1 MMNNIDN
8 EELMTNIAIT
18 VTETAFK
25 NAWSGIKKFFN
36 DLSVKDDMKDI

>member
-18 VTETAFK
+18 VTETAVLKMLGLVLK
-25 NAWSGIKKFFN
+25 NFLMI
-36 DLSVKDDMKDI
+36 